1 MTRRRPSTPSLPAR
15 LSEVIMEFKKEYYQ
29 KVERLADHITAT
41 TDPKMKWMWGE
52 ALLGYAL
59 DELDK
64 ENGSTKYTSFLK
76 RYCDY
81 WVKEDP
87 AVDQS
92 DTAAPGL
99 ITYAMYKRTGDEG
112 CKRLT
117 DKVLD
122 YIRNEP
128 RLYLDCLNHLGS
140 SKKARIYPKSV
151 WIDSVMM
158 FSVFTSLYAKE
169 SADAELL
176 DFAAR
181 QPKQYASMMLNEESG
196 LWAHSYW
203 VKAKHAYPRRDLFWG
218 RGNGWVICGFPM
230 ILDNVGADHK
240 EAEGIIEL
248 FRKTSEALLPCMRE
262 DYTFG
267 TLLKHKSYS
276 ELSATALI
284 SAGWLHG
291 IRCGYLDE
299 KFLDGAVHAFLACVD
314 ALEESDEGVYMP
326 RISGPT
332 IPLPLFPKLGY
343 KAVPLG
349 KNWSYGVAALIFAAI
364 EYKRCLEQLAN
375 K

>member
-1 MTRRRPSTPSLPAR
+1 MNFN
-15 LSEVIMEFKKEYYQ
+15 VEYYS
-29 KVERLADHITAT
+29 KVVRLADYITKT
-41 TDPKMKWMWGE
+41 SDPKMKWMWGE

-64 ENGSTKYTSFLK
+64 ENGTESYTDFLCS
-76 RYCDY
+76 YCDY
-81 WVKEDP
+81 WAKADP

-99 ITYAMYKRTGDEG
+99 ITYAMYKRTANAEY
-112 CKRLT
+112 KRLT

-122 YIRNEP
+122 YIRYEP
-128 RLYLDCLNHLGS
+128 RLYLDCLNHLGC
-140 SKKARIYPKSV
+140 SKKGKIYPKSV

-158 FSVFTSLYAKE
+158 FSVFTSLYANE
-169 SADAELL
+169 SGDAELL

-181 QPKQYASMMLNEESG
+181 QPKQYASMMLDKEKG

-203 VKAKHAYPRRDLFWG
+203 VNQKTAFPKRDLFWG
-218 RGNGWVICGFPM
+218 RGNGWVICAFPM
-230 ILDNVGADHK
+230 ILDNIGLDHK
-240 EAEGIIEL
+240 EAPEIIRL
-248 FRKTSEALLPCMRE
+248 FRQTSEALLECMRD
-262 DYTFG
+262 DYTFN
-267 TLLKHKSYS
+267 TLLKYKSYR

-299 KFLDGAVHAFLACVD
+299 KFLEPAIKAFEACVN
-314 ALEESDEGVYMP
+314 AIEESDDGVYMTE
-326 RISGPT
+326 ISGPT
-332 IPLPLFPKLGY
+332 IPLPLLPKLGY
-343 KAVPLG
+343 KMIPLG

-364 EYKRCLEQLAN
+364 EYRKLL

>member
-1 MTRRRPSTPSLPAR
+1 MNYN
-15 LSEVIMEFKKEYYQ
+15 EKYYDS
-29 KVERLADHITAT
+29 VRRLADYVTAT
-41 TDPKMKWMWGE
+41 EDPKMKWMWGE

-64 ENGSTKYTSFLK
+64 ENGTEDYTAFL
-76 RYCDY
+76 RAYCDY
-81 WVKEDP
+81 WAKVDP

-99 ITYAMYKRTGDEG
+99 ITYAMYKRCGNAEY
-112 CKRLT
+112 KRLT

-140 SKKARIYPKSV
+140 SKKGRIYPKSV

-169 SADAELL
+169 SGDGELL

-181 QPKQYASMMLNEESG
+181 QPEQYASMMLDERKD
-196 LWAHSYW
+196 LWSHSYW
-203 VKAKHAYPRRDLFWG
+203 VKAGRAFPRRDLFWG
-218 RGNGWVICGFPM
+218 RGNGWVVCGFPM
-230 ILDNVGADHK
+230 ILDNIGLDHPK
-240 EAEGIIEL
+240 AQGVIDL
-248 FRKTSEALLPCMRE
+248 FVRTSEALLGCMRE

-267 TLLKHKSYS
+267 TLLKYDSYR

-291 IRCGYLDE
+291 IRCGYLDKE
-299 KFLDGAVHAFLACVD
+299 KVLEPAVRAFEACVN
-314 ALEESDEGVYMP
+314 AMEESDEGVFMTE
-326 RISGPT
+326 ISGPT

-343 KAVPLG
+343 KLVPLG
-349 KNWSYGVAALIFAAI
+349 KNWSYGIAALIFAAI
-364 EYKRCLEQLAN
+364 EYKRCLENAGE
-375 K
+375 

>member
-1 MTRRRPSTPSLPAR
+1 MIYN
-15 LSEVIMEFKKEYYQ
+15 EKYFE
-29 KVERLADHITAT
+29 KVCSLADFVT
-41 TDPKMKWMWGE
+41 TTWDPKMKWMWGE

-64 ENGSTKYTSFLK
+64 ANGSEKYTDFLT

-81 WVKEDP
+81 WVKADP

-99 ITYAMYKRTGDEG
+99 ITYATYKRTGNPDY
-112 CKRLT
+112 KKLT

-122 YIRNEP
+122 YIKNEP

-169 SADAELL
+169 NSDEELIE
-176 DFAAR
+176 FAAR
-181 QPKQYASMMLNEESG
+181 QPKQYASMMLNEEVG
-196 LWAHSYW
+196 LWSHSYW
-203 VKAKHAYPRRDLFWG
+203 VKRKKPYPKNVFWG
-218 RGNGWVICGFPM
+218 RGNGWVICAFPM
-230 ILDNVGADHK
+230 ILDNIGLDHEK
-240 EAEGIIEL
+240 APRIIEL
-248 FRKTSEALLPCMRE
+248 FRKTSEALLPLMR
-262 DYTFG
+262 DDFSFS
-267 TLLKHKSYS
+267 TLLTEDSYR

-291 IRCGYLDE
+291 IRRGYLDE
-299 KFLDGAVHAFLACVD
+299 KFLEPAVKAFYTCVD
-314 ALEESDEGVYMP
+314 AMEETDGGIYMTE
-326 RISGPT
+326 ISGPT
-332 IPLPLFPKLGY
+332 IPLPIFPKLGY

-349 KNWSYGVAALIFAAI
+349 KNHSYGIAALIFAAI
-364 EYKRCLEQLAN
+364 EYKKYFDSSGL
-375 K
+375 

>member
-1 MTRRRPSTPSLPAR
+1 MNYN
-15 LSEVIMEFKKEYYQ
+15 EKYYDR
-29 KVERLADHITAT
+29 VRRLADYVSAT
-41 TDPKMKWMWGE
+41 EDPKMKWMWGE

-64 ENGSTKYTSFLK
+64 ENGTEDYTAFL
-76 RYCDY
+76 RAYCDY
-81 WVKEDP
+81 WAKVDP

-99 ITYAMYKRTGDEG
+99 ITYAMYKRCGNAEY
-112 CKRLT
+112 KRLT

-140 SKKARIYPKSV
+140 SKKGRIYPKSV

-169 SADAELL
+169 SGDSELL

-181 QPKQYASMMLNEESG
+181 QPKQYASMMLDEKKNLGS
-196 LWAHSYW
+196 HSYW
-203 VKAKHAYPRRDLFWG
+203 VKAGHAFPCRDLFWG

-230 ILDNVGADHK
+230 ILDNIGLDHP
-240 EAEGIIEL
+240 EAKGVIDL
-248 FRKTSEALLPCMRE
+248 FVRTSEALLGCLRD

-267 TLLKHKSYS
+267 TLLKYDSYR

-291 IRCGYLDE
+291 IRCGYLDRE
-299 KFLDGAVHAFLACVD
+299 RFLEPAVRAFEACVN
-314 ALEESDEGVYMP
+314 AMEESDEGVFMTE
-326 RISGPT
+326 ISGPT
-332 IPLPLFPKLGY
+332 IPLPVFPKLGY
-343 KAVPLG
+343 KLVPLG
-349 KNWSYGVAALIFAAI
+349 KNWSYGIAALIFAAI
-364 EYKRCLEQLAN
+364 EYKRCLN
-375 K
+375 V

>member
-1 MTRRRPSTPSLPAR
+1 
-15 LSEVIMEFKKEYYQ
+15 MELEREYYE
-29 KVERLADHITAT
+29 KVKRLADYIVAT

-64 ENGSTKYTSFLK
+64 ENGTQDYTDFLC

-81 WVKEDP
+81 WAKADP

-99 ITYAMYKRTGDEG
+99 ITYAMYKRTKKEEY
-112 CKRLT
+112 KRLT

-122 YIRNEP
+122 YIRYEP
-128 RLYLDCLNHLGS
+128 RLYLDCLNHLGN
-140 SKKARIYPKSV
+140 SKKGRIYPKSV

-158 FSVFTSLYAKE
+158 FSVFTSLYAGE
-169 SADAELL
+169 CGDGELL

-181 QPKQYASMMLNEESG
+181 QPKQYASMMMDKASG
-196 LWAHSYW
+196 LWLHSFW
-203 VKAKHAYPRRDLFWG
+203 VKGKHPYPRKDIFWG

-230 ILDNVGADHK
+230 ILDNIGLGHK
-240 EAEGIIEL
+240 EAPGIIEL
-248 FRKTSEALLPCMRE
+248 FKRTSEALLECMRE

-267 TLLKHKSYS
+267 TLLKGRSYR

-291 IRCGYLDE
+291 IRCGYLDS
-299 KFLDGAVHAFLACVD
+299 KFKEPAIMAFKACASAISEGEDGVFM
-314 ALEESDEGVYMP
+314 DE
-326 RISGPT
+326 ISGPT
-332 IPLPLFPKLGY
+332 IPLPLFPRLGY
-343 KAVPLG
+343 TAVPRG
-349 KNWSYGVAALIFAAI
+349 KNWSYGVAAVIFAAI
-364 EYKRCLEQLAN
+364 EYKKCLEG

>member
-1 MTRRRPSTPSLPAR
+1 MNFN
-15 LSEVIMEFKKEYYQ
+15 VEYYS
-29 KVERLADHITAT
+29 KVVRLADYITKT
-41 TDPKMKWMWGE
+41 SDPKMKWMWGE

-64 ENGSTKYTSFLK
+64 ENGTESYTDFLCS
-76 RYCDY
+76 YCDY
-81 WVKEDP
+81 WAKADP

-99 ITYAMYKRTGDEG
+99 ITYAMYKRTANAEY
-112 CKRLT
+112 KRLT

-122 YIRNEP
+122 YIRYEP
-128 RLYLDCLNHLGS
+128 RLYLDCLNHLGC
-140 SKKARIYPKSV
+140 SKKGKIYPKSV

-158 FSVFTSLYAKE
+158 FSVFTSLYANE
-169 SADAELL
+169 SGDRELL

-181 QPKQYASMMLNEESG
+181 QPKQYASMMLDKEKG

-203 VKAKHAYPRRDLFWG
+203 VNQKTAFPKHDLFWG
-218 RGNGWVICGFPM
+218 RGNGWVICAFPM
-230 ILDNVGADHK
+230 ILDNIGLDHK
-240 EAEGIIEL
+240 EAPEIIRL
-248 FRKTSEALLPCMRE
+248 FRQTSEALLDCMRD
-262 DYTFG
+262 DYTFN
-267 TLLKHKSYS
+267 TLLKYKSYR

-299 KFLDGAVHAFLACVD
+299 KFLEPAIKAFEACVN
-314 ALEESDEGVYMP
+314 AMEESDEGVYMTE
-326 RISGPT
+326 ISGPT
-332 IPLPLFPKLGY
+332 IPLPLLPKLGY
-343 KAVPLG
+343 KMIPLG

-364 EYKRCLEQLAN
+364 EYRKLL

>member
-1 MTRRRPSTPSLPAR
+1 MQFN
-15 LSEVIMEFKKEYYQ
+15 EEYCS
-29 KVERLADHITAT
+29 KVKRLADFITST
-41 TDPKMKWMWGE
+41 SDPKMKWMWGE

-64 ENGSTKYTSFLK
+64 ANGSDGYTDFLK
-76 RYCDY
+76 AYCDY
-81 WVKEDP
+81 WAKENP

-99 ITYAMYKRTGDEG
+99 ITYAMYKRTFNPEY
-112 CKRLT
+112 KRLT

-140 SKKARIYPKSV
+140 SGKSKIYPKSV

-169 SADAELL
+169 SGDSELL

-181 QPKQYASMMLNEESG
+181 QPKQYASMMFNENKN

-203 VKAKHAYPRRDLFWG
+203 VKSKRAFPSNNIFWG

-230 ILDNVGADHK
+230 ILDNIGMDNE
-240 EAEGIIEL
+240 EAPAIIEL
-248 FRKTSEALLPCMRE
+248 FKKTSEALLGCMRE
-262 DYTFG
+262 DYTFS
-267 TLLKHKSYS
+267 TLLTQRSYR
-276 ELSATALI
+276 EFSATALI

-299 KFLDGAVHAFLACVD
+299 RFLEPAIKAFEACVN
-314 ALEESDEGVYMP
+314 AIEENADGVYMTE
-326 RISGPT
+326 ISGPT
-332 IPLPLFPKLGY
+332 IPLPVFPKLGY
-343 KAVPLG
+343 KLVPLG

-364 EYKRCLEQLAN
+364 EYKKYFASIEAKLQ
-375 K
+375 

>member
-1 MTRRRPSTPSLPAR
+1 MNFN
-15 LSEVIMEFKKEYYQ
+15 VEYYS
-29 KVERLADHITAT
+29 KVVRLADYITKSS
-41 TDPKMKWMWGE
+41 DPKMKWMWGE

-64 ENGSTKYTSFLK
+64 ENGTESYTDFLCS
-76 RYCDY
+76 YCDY
-81 WVKEDP
+81 WAKADP

-99 ITYAMYKRTGDEG
+99 ITYAMYKRTANAEY
-112 CKRLT
+112 KRLT

-122 YIRNEP
+122 YIRYEP
-128 RLYLDCLNHLGS
+128 RLYLDCLNHLGC
-140 SKKARIYPKSV
+140 SKKGKIYPKSV

-158 FSVFTSLYAKE
+158 FSVFTSLYANE
-169 SADAELL
+169 SGDAELL

-181 QPKQYASMMLNEESG
+181 QPKQYASMMLDKEKG

-203 VKAKHAYPRRDLFWG
+203 VNQKTAFPKRDLFWG
-218 RGNGWVICGFPM
+218 RGNGWVICAFPM
-230 ILDNVGADHK
+230 ILDNIGLDHK
-240 EAEGIIEL
+240 EAPEIISL
-248 FRKTSEALLPCMRE
+248 FRQTSEALLDCMRD
-262 DYTFG
+262 DYTFN
-267 TLLKHKSYS
+267 TLLKYKSYR

-299 KFLDGAVHAFLACVD
+299 KFLEPAIKAFEACVN
-314 ALEESDEGVYMP
+314 AMEESDDGVYMTE
-326 RISGPT
+326 ISGPT
-332 IPLPLFPKLGY
+332 IPLPLLPKLGY
-343 KAVPLG
+343 KMIPLG

-364 EYKRCLEQLAN
+364 EYRKLL

>member
-1 MTRRRPSTPSLPAR
+1 MNYN
-15 LSEVIMEFKKEYYQ
+15 EKYYDRV
-29 KVERLADHITAT
+29 KRLADYVSAT
-41 TDPKMKWMWGE
+41 SDPKMKWMWGE

-64 ENGSTKYTSFLK
+64 ENGREDYTAFL
-76 RYCDY
+76 RAYCDH
-81 WVKEDP
+81 WAKVDP

-99 ITYAMYKRTGDEG
+99 ITYAMYKRCGDAEY
-112 CKRLT
+112 KRLT

-128 RLYLDCLNHLGS
+128 RLYLDCLNHLGC
-140 SKKARIYPKSV
+140 SKKGKIYPKSV

-169 SADAELL
+169 SGDSELL

-181 QPKQYASMMLNEESG
+181 QPKQYASMMLDEKKN
-196 LWAHSYW
+196 LWSHSYW
-203 VKAKHAYPRRDLFWG
+203 VKAGHAFPRRDLFWG

-230 ILDNVGADHK
+230 ILDNIGLDHP
-240 EAEGIIEL
+240 EAKGVIDL
-248 FRKTSEALLPCMRE
+248 FVRTSEALLGCMRE

-267 TLLKHKSYS
+267 TLLKYDSYR

-291 IRCGYLDE
+291 IRCGYLDRE
-299 KFLDGAVHAFLACVD
+299 RFLEPAVRAFEACVN
-314 ALEESDEGVYMP
+314 AMEESDEGVFMTE
-326 RISGPT
+326 ISGPT

-343 KAVPLG
+343 KLVPLG
-349 KNWSYGVAALIFAAI
+349 KNWSYGIAALIFAAI
-364 EYKRCLEQLAN
+364 EYKRCLD